1 MGCQRIS
8 QLKINTMNKKT
19 ATFICLIFS
28 TVLFSQKMITRSG
41 EIKFEASMPA
51 FEEIAAKNNTVS
63 CIFDTSTGE
72 IAALALVKAFR
83 FKVPLMEEHFNENY
97 IESDQFPKAT
107 FKGKVANFD
116 VSKVASAK
124 STYDVEG
131 DLTLHGVTKKVK
143 TKITFV
149 QSGAKLISTCAF
161 KVKPIDYNIKIP
173 SVVKSKIAETVEINL
188 KFELEKKS

>member
-1 MGCQRIS
+1 
-8 QLKINTMNKKT
+8 
-19 ATFICLIFS
+19 
-28 TVLFSQKMITRSG
+28 
-41 EIKFEASMPA
+41 
-51 FEEIAAKNNTVS
+51 
-63 CIFDTSTGE
+63 
-72 IAALALVKAFR
+72 
-83 FKVPLMEEHFNENY
+83 
-97 IESDQFPKAT
+97 
-107 FKGKVANFD
+107 
-116 VSKVASAK
+116 VASAK

-149 QSGAKLISTCAF
+149 QSGANLISTCAF

>member
-1 MGCQRIS
+1 MA
-8 QLKINTMNKKT
+8 KKT

-28 TVLFSQKMITRSG
+28 IVLFSQKLITRSG
-41 EIKFEASMPA
+41 EIKFEASVPA

-72 IAALALVKAFR
+72 IAVLALVKAFR

-97 IESDQFPKAT
+97 IESDQFPKAM

-116 VSKVASAK
+116 ASKIPSGK
-124 STYDVEG
+124 STFDVEG

-149 QSGAKLISTCAF
+149 QSGEKLISTCTF

-173 SVVKSKIAETVEINL
+173 SVVKSKIDETVVINL

>member
-1 MGCQRIS
+1 MTK
-8 QLKINTMNKKT
+8 KI
-19 ATFICLIFS
+19 ATFICLFFS
-28 TVLFSQKMITRSG
+28 IVFFSQKMITRSG

-51 FEEIAAKNNTVS
+51 FEEIAAKNNTAS
-63 CIFDTSTGE
+63 FIFDVSTGE

-116 VSKVASAK
+116 VSKVASGKA
-124 STYDVEG
+124 TFDVEG
-131 DLTLHGVTKKVK
+131 DLTLHGVSKKVK
-143 TKITFV
+143 TKMTFV
-149 QSGAKLISTCAF
+149 QSGEKLISTCTF
-161 KVKPIDYNIKIP
+161 KVKPIDFNIKIP
-173 SVVKSKIAETVEINL
+173 SIVKSKIAETVEVNL

>member
-1 MGCQRIS
+1 M
-8 QLKINTMNKKT
+8 KKVII
-19 ATFICLIFS
+19 TFIFS
-28 TVLFSQKMITRSG
+28 FFSIILFSQKVITRSG

-51 FEEIAAKNNTVS
+51 FEEVAAKNNSVS

-72 IAALALVKAFR
+72 IAVLALVKAFR

-97 IESDQFPKAT
+97 IESDKYPKST
-107 FKGKVANFD
+107 FKGKVSNFD
-116 VSKVASAK
+116 ASKVSSGKVTFNLEGNLTIHGVSKK
-124 STYDVEG
+124 VE
-131 DLTLHGVTKKVK
+131 

-149 QSGAKLISTCAF
+149 QSGEKLIATCAF

-173 SVVKSKIAETVEINL
+173 SIVKNKIAETVEIDL

>member
-1 MGCQRIS
+1 MK
-8 QLKINTMNKKT
+8 KIMITC
-19 ATFICLIFS
+19 ICLILS
-28 TVLFSQKMITRSG
+28 LAVFSQKMITRSG

-51 FEEIAAKNNTVS
+51 FEQVAAKSNTVS

-72 IAALALVKAFR
+72 IAVLALVKAFR

-97 IESDQFPKAT
+97 IESDQFPKST

-116 VSKVASAK
+116 VSKITSVKA
-124 STYDVEG
+124 TFDVEG

-149 QSGAKLISTCAF
+149 QSGEKLISTCIF
-161 KVKPIDYNIKIP
+161 KVKPNDYNIKIP

>member
-1 MGCQRIS
+1 MIK
-8 QLKINTMNKKT
+8 KIV
-19 ATFICLIFS
+19 TFICFFFTI
-28 TVLFSQKMITRSG
+28 VLFSQKMITRSG

-51 FEEIAAKNNTVS
+51 FEQIAAKNNTVS
-63 CIFDTSTGE
+63 CIFDTSSGE

-107 FKGKVANFD
+107 FKGKVANFYF
-116 VSKVASAK
+116 SKVASGKA
-124 STYDVEG
+124 TFDVEG

-149 QSGAKLISTCAF
+149 QLGEKLILTCIF
-161 KVKPIDYNIKIP
+161 KVNPIDYNIKIP
-173 SVVKSKIAETVEINL
+173 SIVKSKIAETVEVNL
-188 KFELEKKS
+188 KFELEKKA